1 MRSHA
6 KAVNFGIVYGISA
19 FSLAQDIGV
28 PVYEAKEYIETY
40 FERFPGIRR
49 YMDEVVAQAKERG
62 YVETL
67 MHRRRALPELAASNF
82 NTRSFGERVARNM
95 PIQGTAADASS
106 SQWCASTS
114 GCTRKT

>member
-1 MRSHA
+1 
-6 KAVNFGIVYGISA
+6 
-19 FSLAQDIGV
+19 SLAQDIGV

-67 MHRRRALPELAASNF
+67 MHRRRA
-82 NTRSFGERVARNM
+82 
-95 PIQGTAADASS
+95 
-106 SQWCASTS
+106 
-114 GCTRKT
+114 